1 MKKKSTKKLVLAKE
15 TVRRL
20 SQLDLGKV
28 AGGTTWQGTCAG
40 CGTTQCWSNPE
51 YSCQDEFATG
61 AQATCA
67 G

>member
-1 MKKKSTKKLVLAKE
+1 MKKTAKKLTLAKE
-15 TVRRL
+15 TLRKL
-20 SQLDLGKV
+20 SHVELGKV
-28 AGGTTWQGTCAG
+28 AGGTFVTWT
-40 CGTTQCWSNPE
+40 CWSDPE